1 MGAMKMITEA
11 RNSKPINIL
20 LVEDNPADV
29 ELTLLALKDG
39 KISNLIH
46 HVKDGEEAIEF
57 IFKTGRYANL
67 KNDFTL
73 KLILL
78 DFTMP
83 DMDGLEV
90 LCRIKRDENLRDIPV
105 IMVTGNTDV
114 KDLEAAFAAGASDYV
129 TKPYK
134 KVELVARVSSA
145 LRLKREIDQ
154 RKIYEKNLE
163 NKNKELE
170 KALAEIKVLRGFI
183 PICASCKKIRDDKGY
198 WSQVEEY
205 IARHS
210 EAKFTHGICP
220 DCMVKLYP
228 NFSRKAC

>member
-1 MGAMKMITEA
+1 MSILVVDD
-11 RNSKPINIL
+11 SKDERL
-20 LVEDNPADV
+20 L
-29 ELTLLALKDG
+29 
-39 KISNLIH
+39 
-46 HVKDGEEAIEF
+46 
-57 IFKTGRYANL
+57 L
-67 KNDFTL
+67 KNLLESNGFGEVFLAESAERAFKQLIIRDMSGRPPKI

-78 DFTMP
+78 DFIMP

-90 LCRIKRDENLRDIPV
+90 LCRIKKDENLRDIPV
-105 IMVTGNTDV
+105 IMVTGNTNV
-114 KDLEAAFAAGASDYV
+114 KDLEAAFALGASDYV

-134 KVELVARVSSA
+134 KVELIARVSSA

-228 NFSRKAC
+228 NFSRKAG